1 MLGHH
6 FGLKAVEERPG
17 PPGEAIET
25 PVVYIC
31 PRNRI
36 NLSLEHFTTH
46 ASIVTADKEA
56 VAVCS
61 AESVNLKVDKDY
73 PILVFGGG
81 YLHAVSALD
90 GEVLWKK
97 DFTAEGFEVRR
108 VLQPPGS
115 SSIIYVLGF
124 LHSSEAIVCIR
135 LIPKVERWWHR
146 KARDISFQKTPI
158 EDSGNAICLL
168 LKSINNNSRNEDE
181 ELRSGR
187 TKLTRDHNGFRK
199 LFIALT
205 RAGKLF
211 ALETLEIGELSG
223 PSSSRHGRESLCSCS
238 WQMLDALIV
247 FPGSVTPEESAL
259 VVYLIDT
266 ITGRTLHRLTHQGC
280 QGPVHALFSES
291 WVVND
296 YFNLRANKYEVT
308 VVEIYDQSRAENKN
322 VWKLVLGQHNLTAPI
337 SSYSRSEVLTKS
349 QSYFFPQTIAVT
361 STAKGITSKQLL
373 IGTIGDQILAL
384 DKRFVNPRRTL
395 NPSQAEKES
404 SLSRIH
410 YPSFLR
416 FTHTHVI
423 RHTLPQGR
431 RSKKHSNS
439 SGQAR
444 VNNTRLCLWSGS
456 LLHKDLLL
464 QRPTIRSPMI
474 SATHF
479 S

>member
-1 MLGHH
+1 MVLLVVGVCMLGHH

-25 PVVYIC
+25 P
-31 PRNRI
+31 
-36 NLSLEHFTTH
+36 
-46 ASIVTADKEA
+46 
-56 VAVCS
+56 
-61 AESVNLKVDKDY
+61 VNLKVDKDY

-146 KARDISFQKTPI
+146 KARCSLTQ
-158 EDSGNAICLL
+158 AIVSPEQDLL
-168 LKSINNNSRNEDE
+168 YKYVSIN
-181 ELRSGR
+181 L
-187 TKLTRDHNGFRK
+187 
-199 LFIALT
+199 LFVAT
-205 RAGKLF
+205 
-211 ALETLEIGELSG
+211 
-223 PSSSRHGRESLCSCS
+223 
-238 WQMLDALIV
+238 
-247 FPGSVTPEESAL
+247 GSVTPEESAL

-308 VVEIYDQSRAENKN
+308 VVEIYDQSRA
-322 VWKLVLGQHNLTAPI
+322 
-337 SSYSRSEVLTKS
+337 SEVLTKS